1 MKRAEAKRLK
11 QQRVE
16 NSNVHK
22 EQTLIESAAALQ
34 LALQATGSA
43 SESIELLKAQV
54 NARTSGHSWTYTSL
68 PKTWL
73 HNGKPRLTYKSNS
86 GVSAQVEY
94 LTKVVSKMIGIDSKE
109 NRYHELA
116 NADSAVQPETGR
128 QFLKRQLGYEI
139 GDSKS
144 ICQQVKR
151 YRQLDEGEAD
161 ALEPED
167 DPTLVEYEEQFLPG
181 GVGEVFV
188 DVVTAMR
195 GKGMNRKEVN
205 VSETFYRVVAVR
217 YSEQNQDLGEVWGLD
232 VVPVD
237 ECGVVPPEHKTCSAD
252 QCGPN
257 CTKHVKSRSLEF
269 YGLQDS
275 TTSDD
280 SVGCTDVI
288 PTGGGFPLPNP
299 SSFRGYQ
306 VGKVFIYWVKV

>member
-1 MKRAEAKRLK
+1 MRL
-11 QQRVE
+11 
-16 NSNVHK
+16 
-22 EQTLIESAAALQ
+22 
-34 LALQATGSA
+34 ATQNPS
-43 SESIELLKAQV
+43 V
-54 NARTSGHSWTYTSL
+54 
-68 PKTWL
+68 
-73 HNGKPRLTYKSNS
+73 
-86 GVSAQVEY
+86 
-94 LTKVVSKMIGIDSKE
+94 
-109 NRYHELA
+109 
-116 NADSAVQPETGR
+116 
-128 QFLKRQLGYEI
+128 
-139 GDSKS
+139 
-144 ICQQVKR
+144 QQVKR

-161 ALEPED
+161 AVEPED

-275 TTSDD
+275 TTTDD
-280 SVGCTDVI
+280 SVAQMVADYKARFSGLAAAAGGDRGVI
-288 PTGGGFPLPNP
+288 M
-299 SSFRGYQ
+299 
-306 VGKVFIYWVKV
+306 